1 MFRNEKWLREMRKGF
16 LALVIL
22 RILAEEPAHGYGII
36 QKIRELTDNT
46 WEPSPGSVYPI
57 LSKFEKMNYIESKSI
72 GNKKKIYTLTE
83 KGEEVLKFT
92 NIQLEKMCKEI
103 KTLFGDIF

>member
-1 MFRNEKWLREMRKGF
+1 MRKGF

-22 RILAEEPAHGYGII
+22 RILAEKPTHGYGII
-36 QKIRELTDNT
+36 KRIKELTNNT

-57 LSKFEKMNYIESKSI
+57 LSKFEKMDYIQSKNI
-72 GNKKKIYTLTE
+72 GNKKKIYVLTN
-83 KGEEVLKFT
+83 KGEDVLKYT

-103 KTLFGDIF
+103 KTLFGDIFS